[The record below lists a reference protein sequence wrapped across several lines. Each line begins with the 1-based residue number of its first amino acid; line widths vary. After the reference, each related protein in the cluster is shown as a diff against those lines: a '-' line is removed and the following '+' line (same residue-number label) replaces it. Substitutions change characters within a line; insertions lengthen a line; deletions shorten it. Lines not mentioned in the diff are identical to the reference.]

1 MSPQSILKQIFLRE
15 NRQLNVLVATLFMGL
30 MLWVVDSLLGA
41 TFFYKDMTFV
51 ELLATEIPHSVM
63 YTRAVVILSWLVFG
77 MVISQVVGKQ
87 QRAEEALASSHNAL
101 EKRVEERTSE
111 LSNAN
116 KELEKHRHHLEDM
129 IEERASELQA
139 TNQKLAGEVGER
151 KKAVEA
157 LSRSYEQLRTM
168 LTATVTT
175 LTSAV
180 EVRDP
185 YTAGHQKR
193 VAELACA
200 IAEELDLDS
209 ETVDGLRLSGILH
222 DIGKIS
228 VPTEILVRP
237 GKITD
242 TEFSLIQHHSEVGAE
257 LLGGIDFQWPVA
269 EIVRQ
274 HHERMDGSGYPDGLK
289 GDEIRIEAKIL
300 GVADVVE
307 SMASHRPYRPALG
320 MDKAIEEITK
330 RKGDYFDPDVVDA
343 CVRLLEKNNKSLDNL
358 TGRPA

>member
-1 MSPQSILKQIFLRE
+1 MSF
-15 NRQLNVLVATLFMGL
+15 T
-30 MLWVVDSLLGA
+30 
-41 TFFYKDMTFV
+41 
-51 ELLATEIPHSVM
+51 ELLATAIPYSVM

-77 MVISQVVGKQ
+77 MVISTVVGRQ
-87 QRAEEALASSHNAL
+87 QRAEEALAHSHDAL
-101 EKRVEERTSE
+101 EKRVEERTTE
-111 LSNAN
+111 LSRAN
-116 KELEKHRHHLEDM
+116 QELEKHRHHLEEM

-139 TNQKLAGEVGER
+139 TNEKLAGEVGER

-157 LSRSYEQLRTM
+157 LSRSYEQLRVM

-180 EVRDP
+180 EIRDP

-193 VAELACA
+193 VAELACG
-200 IAEELDLDS
+200 IAMEMDLDAD
-209 ETVDGLRLSGILH
+209 TVDGLRLSGILH

-237 GKITD
+237 GKITE
-242 TEFSLIQHHSEVGAE
+242 TEFSLIKHHAEVGAE

-269 EIVRQ
+269 DIVRQ
-274 HHERMDGSGYPDGLK
+274 HHERIDGSGYPGGLK

-307 SMASHRPYRPALG
+307 SMASHRPYRASLG
-320 MDKAIEEITK
+320 VEKAIDEIVK
-330 RKGDYFDPDVVDA
+330 RKGEHYDPDVVDA
-343 CVRLLEKNNKSLDNL
+343 CVRLLEKNGKSLDNL
-358 TGRPA
+358 TGKPA